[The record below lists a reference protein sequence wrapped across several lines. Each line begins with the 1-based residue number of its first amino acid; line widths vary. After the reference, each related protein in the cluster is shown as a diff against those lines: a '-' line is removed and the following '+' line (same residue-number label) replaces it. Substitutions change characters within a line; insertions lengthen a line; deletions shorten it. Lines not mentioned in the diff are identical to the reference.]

1 MAWMMRSAVHRAQ
14 CAERDFQDEQPT
26 ALKGFPAIAS
36 ATCASPGLTFLN
48 CAQSSEQRSRL
59 HNDRHQTMTGVLAAL
74 GAAMAWTGASA
85 LWRSLSGR
93 MTAIRLN
100 AMKNGLA
107 SLLFLPVLLTLPH
120 DTEMQAVLLLLISGL
135 IGIAVGDSFYL
146 GALRRLG
153 TRRTLTV
160 EASGPVLAS
169 IAGVLVMGDSL
180 GVKNGLG
187 ALLVSSAVVLIA
199 LQAKETSQRE
209 KGAIAADLG
218 PGLLLA
224 FTAVICGL
232 SGAFLA
238 RHVLISSDLTPLQ
251 TAAIRLLGGWLGLI
265 PFLNGIWR
273 QASLTRR
280 EQWKLVIATVIG
292 TNGGILLQQVVLQ
305 SMPVGEGVTLM
316 ATAPVMA
323 LFVGRIEGDP
333 IHLSGV
339 AAAVLALAGVAC
351 TSL

>member
-1 MAWMMRSAVHRAQ
+1 
-14 CAERDFQDEQPT
+14 
-26 ALKGFPAIAS
+26 
-36 ATCASPGLTFLN
+36 
-48 CAQSSEQRSRL
+48 
-59 HNDRHQTMTGVLAAL
+59 MTGVLAAL

-93 MTAIRLN
+93 ITAIRLN

-107 SLLFLPVLLTLPH
+107 SLLFLPVLLTLPR
-120 DTEMQAVLLLLISGL
+120 DCGAEAVVLLLISGL
-135 IGIAVGDSFYL
+135 IGIAAGDSFYL

-169 IAGVLVMGDSL
+169 IAGVLVMGDSV
-180 GVKNGLG
+180 GGKNGLG

-199 LQAKETSQRE
+199 LQSKEKSKQ
-209 KGAIAADLG
+209 KPNAFGAELG

-224 FTAVICGL
+224 LTAVICGL

-238 RHVLISSDLTPLQ
+238 RYVLLSSDLTPLQ
-251 TAAIRLLGGWLGLI
+251 TATIRLLGGWVGLL
-265 PFLNGIWR
+265 PMLKREWSPT
-273 QASLTRR
+273 ALTRR

-323 LFVGRIEGDP
+323 LFVGRLEGDP
-333 IHLSGV
+333 IQLSGV

>member
-1 MAWMMRSAVHRAQ
+1 
-14 CAERDFQDEQPT
+14 
-26 ALKGFPAIAS
+26 
-36 ATCASPGLTFLN
+36 
-48 CAQSSEQRSRL
+48 
-59 HNDRHQTMTGVLAAL
+59 MTGVLAAL

-107 SLLFLPVLLTLPH
+107 SLLFLPVLFTLPR
-120 DTEMQAVLLLLISGL
+120 DCAPQTVMLLLLSGL
-135 IGIAVGDSFYL
+135 IGIAAGDSFYL

-169 IAGVLVMGDSL
+169 IAGVLVMGDNL
-180 GVKNGLG
+180 GLKNGLG

-199 LQAKETSQRE
+199 LQAKETNRRNQ
-209 KGAIAADLG
+209 GAIAAELG

-224 FTAVICGL
+224 FMAVICGL

-238 RHVLISSDLTPLQ
+238 RHVLINSDLTPLQ
-251 TAAIRLLGGWLGLI
+251 TATIRLLGGWLGLL
-265 PFLNGIWR
+265 PFLSGIWR
-273 QASLTRR
+273 RTNLQRR
-280 EQWKLVIATVIG
+280 EQWQLVLATVIG

-305 SMPVGEGVTLM
+305 AMPVGEGVTLM

-323 LFVGRIEGDP
+323 LFVGRLEGDP
-333 IHLSGV
+333 IQLSGV

>member
-1 MAWMMRSAVHRAQ
+1 
-14 CAERDFQDEQPT
+14 
-26 ALKGFPAIAS
+26 
-36 ATCASPGLTFLN
+36 
-48 CAQSSEQRSRL
+48 
-59 HNDRHQTMTGVLAAL
+59 
-74 GAAMAWTGASA
+74 MAWTGASA

-93 MTAIRLN
+93 ITAIRLN

-120 DTEMQAVLLLLISGL
+120 NTEVHAALLLLISGL
-135 IGIAVGDSFYL
+135 IGIAAGDSFFL
-146 GALRRLG
+146 GALQRLG

-169 IAGVLVMGDSL
+169 IAGVLLMGDSV
-180 GVKNGLG
+180 GVRNGLG
-187 ALLVSSAVVLIA
+187 ALLVSGAVVLIA
-199 LQAKETSQRE
+199 LQAKETSKRVLDHVDDE
-209 KGAIAADLG
+209 LA

-238 RHVLISSDLTPLQ
+238 RHVLINSDLTPLQ
-251 TAAIRLLGGWLGLI
+251 TASIRLLGGWIGLV
-265 PFLNGIWR
+265 PLLKGIR
-273 QASLTRR
+273 NQAVLTRR
-280 EQWKLVIATVIG
+280 EQWKLMIATVIG

-305 SMPVGEGVTLM
+305 TMPVGEGVTLM

-323 LFVGRIEGDP
+323 LFVGRMEGDP
-333 IHLSGV
+333 IQLSSV
-339 AAAVLALAGVAC
+339 AAAVMALAGVAC

>member
-1 MAWMMRSAVHRAQ
+1 
-14 CAERDFQDEQPT
+14 
-26 ALKGFPAIAS
+26 
-36 ATCASPGLTFLN
+36 
-48 CAQSSEQRSRL
+48 
-59 HNDRHQTMTGVLAAL
+59 
-74 GAAMAWTGASA
+74 MAWTGASA

-120 DTEMQAVLLLLISGL
+120 DTDMQAVLLLLISGL
-135 IGIAVGDSFYL
+135 IGIAAGDSFYL

-180 GVKNGLG
+180 GVKKGLG
-187 ALLVSSAVVLIA
+187 ALLVSSAVALIA
-199 LQAKETSQRE
+199 IQAKETSRREQR
-209 KGAIAADLG
+209 AITADLV

-238 RHVLISSDLTPLQ
+238 RHVLISSDLAPLQ
-251 TAAIRLLGGWLGLI
+251 TAAIRLLGGWLGLL
-265 PFLNGIWR
+265 PFLNGIWTQTR
-273 QASLTRR
+273 LTRR
-280 EQWKLVIATVIG
+280 EQWKLVVATVVG

-305 SMPVGEGVTLM
+305 TMPVGEGVTLM

-323 LFVGRIEGDP
+323 LFVGRMEGDP
-333 IHLSGV
+333 IQLSGV
-339 AAAVLALAGVAC
+339 AAAGLALAGVAC

>member
-1 MAWMMRSAVHRAQ
+1 
-14 CAERDFQDEQPT
+14 
-26 ALKGFPAIAS
+26 
-36 ATCASPGLTFLN
+36 
-48 CAQSSEQRSRL
+48 
-59 HNDRHQTMTGVLAAL
+59 
-74 GAAMAWTGASA
+74 
-85 LWRSLSGR
+85 
-93 MTAIRLN
+93 
-100 AMKNGLA
+100 MKNGLA

-120 DTEMQAVLLLLISGL
+120 NTEVHAVLLLLISGL
-135 IGIAVGDSFYL
+135 IGIAAGDSFYL

-180 GVKNGLG
+180 AVKNGLG

-199 LQAKETSQRE
+199 MQAKETSQGKR
-209 KGAIAADLG
+209 GGSAADFG
-218 PGLLLA
+218 IGLLLA
-224 FTAVICGL
+224 LTAVICGL

-251 TAAIRLLGGWLGLI
+251 TASIRLLGGWLGLL
-265 PFLNGIWR
+265 PFLKGIWR
-273 QASLTRR
+273 QTKLKQR
-280 EQWKLVIATVIG
+280 EQWKLVIATVVG

-305 SMPVGEGVTLM
+305 TMPVGEGVTLM

-323 LFVGRIEGDP
+323 LFVGRMEGDP
-333 IHLSGV
+333 IQLSGV
-339 AAAVLALAGVAC
+339 AAAGLALAGVAC

>member
-1 MAWMMRSAVHRAQ
+1 
-14 CAERDFQDEQPT
+14 
-26 ALKGFPAIAS
+26 
-36 ATCASPGLTFLN
+36 
-48 CAQSSEQRSRL
+48 
-59 HNDRHQTMTGVLAAL
+59 MTGVLAAL

-85 LWRSLSGR
+85 LWRSLSVR
-93 MTAIRLN
+93 MSAIRLN

-120 DTEMQAVLLLLISGL
+120 HTEVHAVLLLLMSGL
-135 IGIAVGDSFYL
+135 IGIAAGDSFYL

-180 GVKNGLG
+180 GVRNAVG
-187 ALLVSSAVVLIA
+187 ALLVSSAVILIA
-199 LQAKETSQRE
+199 MQTKETSQRRR
-209 KGAIAADLG
+209 AANSSPG
-218 PGLLLA
+218 RSSGLLLA
-224 FTAVICGL
+224 LSAVICGL

-251 TAAIRLLGGWLGLI
+251 TASIRLLGGWLGLL
-265 PFLNGIWR
+265 PFLSGIWR
-273 QASLTRR
+273 QTKLKPR
-280 EQWKLVIATVIG
+280 EQWKLVLATVVG

-305 SMPVGEGVTLM
+305 TMPVGEGVTLM

-323 LFVGRIEGDP
+323 LFVGRMEGDP
-333 IHLSGV
+333 IQLSGV
-339 AAAVLALAGVAC
+339 AAAGLALAGVAC

>member
-1 MAWMMRSAVHRAQ
+1 
-14 CAERDFQDEQPT
+14 
-26 ALKGFPAIAS
+26 
-36 ATCASPGLTFLN
+36 
-48 CAQSSEQRSRL
+48 
-59 HNDRHQTMTGVLAAL
+59 MTGVLAAL

-85 LWRSLSGR
+85 LWTSLSGR
-93 MTAIRLN
+93 MTAMRLN

-107 SLLFLPVLLTLPH
+107 SMLFLPVLLTLPR
-120 DTEMQAVLLLLISGL
+120 DCEAQTVVLLLLSGL
-135 IGIAVGDSFYL
+135 IGIAAGDSFYL

-169 IAGVLVMGDSL
+169 IAGVMVMGDSL
-180 GVKNGLG
+180 GVRNGFG
-187 ALLVSSAVVLIA
+187 ALLVSSAVILIA
-199 LQAKETSQRE
+199 LQSKETSQR
-209 KGAIAADLG
+209 KQGAIDADLS

-224 FTAVICGL
+224 FMAVICGL

-251 TAAIRLLGGWLGLI
+251 TASIRLLGGWLGLL
-265 PFLNGIWR
+265 PVLNGIWR
-273 QASLTRR
+273 RINLKRR
-280 EQWKLVIATVIG
+280 EQWKLVIATVVG
-292 TNGGILLQQVVLQ
+292 TNGGILLQQMVLQ
-305 SMPVGEGVTLM
+305 TMPVGEGVTLM

-323 LFVGRIEGDP
+323 LFVGRMEGDP
-333 IHLSGV
+333 IQLSGV